1 MVDTVLAKKRKDGS
15 TQNLNEH
22 TFAVIEES
30 LKLMDNDQLADIYNK
45 IKWKKSKIQDLVF
58 FCAYFHDIGKATF
71 QFKETIEHEAKS
83 YHSFYSANLL
93 ANIKSFNLYGI
104 NLLMLCVMT
113 HHSVFNQSSK
123 FKSAGNSKELKFE
136 FLDCAKEFF
145 YGYKNSYEEY
155 MHRKCSYNFEYE
167 EMPLKKIG
175 IKIRHMYK
183 CVEGIEEDTEEIDY
197 KKIRLVYSYV
207 LGILNLADWIASAKF
222 NKTMPK
228 IEFDNLMDRNEL
240 CKRLAKSIGILE
252 FKPKN
257 FQDKL
262 SNFEGSILVEIPT
275 GEGKTEGSFLWG
287 IKNLKGKSGKLIYTL
302 PTQTTSNKLY
312 KRAAEVFS
320 YDNTG
325 LVHGASKIFLE
336 NQYEEEYG
344 EIDNKFESNI
354 LFSKT
359 FNKNFTVSTIDS
371 LFKYF
376 LNIGRYN
383 IAMLNFLKSAI
394 IIDEIHSYDFKMMGF
409 IKRFLEIC
417 QYYKI
422 SVCIMSASIP
432 YKTKKLIG
440 IDKMPVITD
449 SKLFAQK
456 ANYIHKVED
465 SLDNDLNH
473 IIDKYNKGKNILI
486 VRNNVRDSIKTFLS
500 LKEKI
505 ENIVLYNSQ
514 FKKMDRMKK
523 ESEIYNKLEN
533 KEQFILVATQVVE
546 ISLDIDFDVMYTD
559 NAPIDSLIQ
568 RFGRVNRKKN
578 PNKLGEIFIF
588 KNTNEKPYYY
598 KVLELTYETIEEGLF
613 TLSRYNE
620 WLNIVYDKLY
630 SDKKIEDEIQSKFRD
645 GYNMIDKVIGKLH
658 GIEQSQDIYDM
669 RDIEFPKED
678 FILQKEY
685 DEDNFKYDYTVSLPV
700 YLADPRLGHLINPKF
715 EKTYYRIL
723 NFSYNYDVGVKIPLD
738 DKLDLFAGDD

>member
-1 MVDTVLAKKRKDGS
+1 MVDFVVAKKKKDGT

-22 TFAVIEES
+22 TFAVIKEA
-30 LKLMDNDQLADIYNK
+30 LKLMNSHELENVCYEIG
-45 IKWKKSKIQDLVF
+45 WKKSKIEDLIF

-71 QFKETIEHEAKS
+71 QFEETIEHNSRS

-93 ANIKSFNLYGI
+93 TKIKDFNLYGI

-113 HHSVFNQSSK
+113 HHSIFNQSSK

-145 YGYKNSYEEY
+145 YSYKNAYEKY
-155 MHRKCSYNFEYE
+155 INRKCSYNFEYE
-167 EMPLKKIG
+167 KILLKKMG
-175 IKIRHMYK
+175 SKIRRIYK
-183 CVEGIEEDTEEIDY
+183 CVEGIEEDVGEIDY
-197 KKIRLVYSYV
+197 KKLRLVYSYV

-222 NKTMPK
+222 NKTMPQM
-228 IEFDNLMDRNEL
+228 EFDNLIDKNEL
-240 CKRLAKSIGILE
+240 CKRLAKSIDILE
-252 FKPKN
+252 FKPKD

-262 SNFEGSILVEIPT
+262 SSFEGSVLVEIPT

-312 KRAAEVFS
+312 KRAEEVFS
-320 YDNTG
+320 HDNTG

-336 NQYEEEYG
+336 KQYEDEHG
-344 EIDNKFESNI
+344 EIDDECESNI
-354 LFSKT
+354 LFSRT

-376 LNIGRYN
+376 LNTGRYN
-383 IAMLNFLKSAI
+383 IAMLNFMKSAV

-417 QYYKI
+417 QYYKVPI
-422 SVCIMSASIP
+422 CIMSASIP
-432 YKTKKLIG
+432 DKTKKLIG

-456 ANYIHKVED
+456 ANYIYKVD
-465 SLDNDLNH
+465 DFLDNNLNS
-473 IIDKYNKGKNILI
+473 IIHKYNKGKNILI
-486 VRNNVRDSIKTFLS
+486 VRNNIRDSIKTFLS

-505 ENIVLYNSQ
+505 ENIILYNSQ
-514 FKKMDRMKK
+514 FKKMDRIEK
-523 ESEIYNKLEN
+523 ESEIYNKLED
-533 KEQFILVATQVVE
+533 KEHFILVATQVVE

-578 PNKLGEIFIF
+578 PDKFGEIFIF

-613 TLSRYNE
+613 TLAKYNE

-630 SDKKIEDEIQSKFRD
+630 NDKKIEDEIQSKFRD
-645 GYNMIDKVIGKLH
+645 GYNMIDKVIEKLH

-678 FILQKEY
+678 FILQKDY
-685 DEDNFKYDYTVSLPV
+685 DEGNLEYDYTVSLPA
-700 YLADPRLGHLINPKF
+700 YLADSKLGHLIRPEF
-715 EKTYYRIL
+715 QKTYYHIL

-738 DKLDLFAGDD
+738 NKLDLFVRDD